1 MKIHPCNLQATPV
14 DDASRQCLELE
25 TAEITMRGNYIE
37 GNIPT
42 G

>member
-1 MKIHPCNLQATPV
+1 MKIQRCNLQATPV

-37 GNIPT
+37 DNIPT